1 VKPRALAY
9 ALGCVAIFA
18 ILLAL
23 APPRA
28 GEGHLRGAVNRIDG
42 SIQAVKL
49 GDIDGARAALG
60 SAKAHYENED
70 FRPKVQAAAQELDGR
85 VMSAFDSLGAAAP
98 ENFKVENLQALRSDV
113 LSAADAAG
121 IWLSPLYQ
129 HAALVI
135 AVAAAIL
142 ALLITLL
149 SKQIIDWPR
158 LKTAKDEFKALGKE
172 ILAATRRGDVKQVHK
187 LQPRYRQL
195 SSEVTGATLKQAS
208 ISSISFLAA
217 WFMLPAIYG
226 GWVVVWLPFG
236 PATWPFFG
244 TVVSAGST
252 AWFVLTHFGFLVL
265 WRLLLVGEW

>member
-1 VKPRALAY
+1 VRPRVFAY

-28 GEGHLRGAVNRIDG
+28 GEGHLRGTVNSIDS

-49 GDIDGARAALG
+49 GEID
-60 SAKAHYENED
+60 SAKKALTSAKTHYQNED
-70 FRPKVQAAAQELDGR
+70 LRPKVQAAAQELDDR

-98 ENFKVENLQALRSDV
+98 EDFKVENLKALRSDV
-113 LSAADAAG
+113 LSASGAAG

-135 AVAAAIL
+135 VVAAAIL

-149 SKQIIDWPR
+149 SKQVIDWPR
-158 LKTAKDEFKALGKE
+158 LKAAREEFKALGKE
-172 ILAATRRGDVKQVHK
+172 IMAATRRGDVKQVHK

-195 SSEVTGATLKQAS
+195 SKEVMWASFKQMFLPL
-208 ISSISFLAA
+208 ISYFVA
-217 WFMLPAIYG
+217 WHVLPAIYT
-226 GWVVVWLPFG
+226 GWVVAWLPFG
-236 PATWPFFG
+236 PAKWPLFG
-244 TVVSAGST
+244 TVVSVGSFW
-252 AWFVLTHFGFLVL
+252 WFILTYSGFSVV
-265 WRLLLVGEW
+265 WRQLLIGEW